1 MDPILSQNEKAVA
14 STVAVRSLASARLVI
29 CDSLYS
35 NVGWKVNYFLKLSMI
50 KIYSNFQLLKT
61 FFNSFVHFFS

>member
-14 STVAVRSLASARLVI
+14 STVAVRSFASARLVI
-29 CDSLYS
+29 CHSLYS
-35 NVGWKVNYFLKLSMI
+35 NVGWKLNYFLKLSMI